1 MNMIPQNSKC
11 RLKKTI
17 IDIKRKS
24 IYNLLSIFSYI
35 SYFQIIFYII
45 MVIIRSDYATSVY
58 TMLKMCQFVKLQ
70 RHSIHSSY
78 CQKRRLPS
86 VSTLTQHTT
95 STTTLHRTRQYMQ
108 RETVYYNK
116 IFKKRSSQFSQ
127 FNKYQYLIEIKR
139 KENRII
145 KKAVDADVTFPD
157 PDC

>member
-1 MNMIPQNSKC
+1 MIMLQKYYLLEDWIFQCLVRWLLLVTCRYQNA
-11 RLKKTI
+11 T
-17 IDIKRKS
+17 
-24 IYNLLSIFSYI
+24 F
-35 SYFQIIFYII
+35 
-45 MVIIRSDYATSVY
+45 VYA
-58 TMLKMCQFVKLQ
+58 MLKMCQFVKLQ